1 MTESQL
7 IQRLQKIAEGPV
19 PSEVIQGIGDDASV
33 WKVRE
38 GVYGLVSTDSLV
50 EGFHFD
56 IIYTPP
62 HHIGYKAVSTAVSDI
77 YAMNGQPLYLWIS
90 LGMPPQMPLSFV
102 EEIYRGVAQ
111 ACAEYN
117 VFLSG
122 GDTVPARRGSL
133 FLSVAIYG
141 EVISD
146 RITFRKGARTYDL
159 ICVSGDLGAAY
170 AGLKILQREKAVF
183 LKNPDMQP
191 KVEEFQYVIRRQV
204 HPRARRYVVETL
216 AQRNILP
223 TSMIDVSD
231 GLTSE
236 LYHLAQASQ
245 KTFHIYL
252 DRLPF
257 HPETAKVADLFQ
269 DFRTHYQLYGGEDY
283 ELLFTVPMEKH
294 IEIEAIEGISVI
306 GYVKEGPA
314 AVEMED
320 SEGKVSPLPRG
331 GWDSLLSPGQK
342 KTPENA
348 P

>member
-1 MTESQL
+1 MTEWEF
-7 IQRLQKIAEGPV
+7 IQRLQEIAEGPLPPQV
-19 PSEVIQGIGDDASV
+19 TQGIGDDASA

-38 GVYGLVSTDSLV
+38 GIYGLFSTDSLV

-56 IIYTPP
+56 IVYTPP
-62 HHIGYKAVSTAVSDI
+62 HHIGYKAISTAVSDI
-77 YAMNGQPLYLWIS
+77 YAMNGHPLYLWIS
-90 LGMPPQMPLSFV
+90 LGIPPQMPLSFA
-102 EEIYRGVAQ
+102 EEMYKGVAQ

-122 GDTVPARRGSL
+122 GDTVPTRKGGL
-133 FLSVAIYG
+133 FLSVSVYG
-141 EVISD
+141 EVACD
-146 RITFRKGARTYDL
+146 KVTFRKGAQPYDL

-191 KVEEFQYVIRRQV
+191 KVEEFHYVIRRQI
-204 HPRARRYVVETL
+204 HPRARRYMVETL

-231 GLTSE
+231 GLASE
-236 LYHLAQASQ
+236 LYHLARASQ
-245 KTFHIYL
+245 KTFRIYL

-257 HPETAKVADLFQ
+257 HPETAKVAELFQ

-294 IEIEAIEGISVI
+294 MEVESIEGVSVI

-320 SEGKVSPLPRG
+320 AEGKISVLFEG
-331 GWDSLLSPGQK
+331 GWDSLSPGQK
-342 KTPENA
+342 KASESTP
-348 P
+348 